1 MSRLNIL
8 RNPKTAGNVL
18 KTISSVN
25 PLSKIKGSKSVSDV
39 KNQAAVSK
47 LKAAGFGA
55 TQKIKETAKSLNKL
69 NETLKKQ
76 KKVLDK

>member
-1 MSRLNIL
+1 MSWLNIL

-25 PLSKIKGSKSVSDV
+25 PLSKIKGAMSVSDA
-39 KNQAAVSK
+39 KNKASLAS
-47 LKAAGFGA
+47 LKAAGDSA
-55 TQKIKETAKSLNKL
+55 VRRLKDTTKSLNKL